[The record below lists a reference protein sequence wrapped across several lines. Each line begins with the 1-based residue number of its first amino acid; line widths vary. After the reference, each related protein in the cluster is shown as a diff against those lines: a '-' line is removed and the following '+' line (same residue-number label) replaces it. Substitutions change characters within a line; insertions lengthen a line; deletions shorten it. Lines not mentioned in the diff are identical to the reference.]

1 MTDTLFFFLALTFLG
16 VWIFVSGRNRKKAA
30 EKLRSEVVK
39 GATVM
44 LTSGIF
50 GKIASVKEDRVE
62 LETAPGQKLTV
73 AIGAVSKVD
82 QAPKAST
89 ASEAASKPKTKSDPK
104 TKSETMPKTKSQAKP
119 KPKAPKADS
128 GK

>member
-1 MTDTLFFFLALTFLG
+1 MSDTLFFFLALTFLG

-50 GKIASVKEDRVE
+50 GKISSVKEDRVE

-73 AIGAVSKVD
+73 AIGAVSRIE
-82 QAPKAST
+82 QAPLASKTPKTPSAT
-89 ASEAASKPKTKSDPK
+89 AS
-104 TKSETMPKTKSQAKP
+104 KP

>member
-1 MTDTLFFFLALTFLG
+1 MSDTLFFLLALIFLG
-16 VWIFVSGRNRKKAA
+16 VWIFVSGRNRKKTA

-50 GKIASVKEDRVE
+50 GKILSVKEDRVE

-73 AIGAVSKVD
+73 AIGAVSRIE
-82 QAPKAST
+82 QAPKV
-89 ASEAASKPKTKSDPK
+89 AASSKTS
-104 TKSETMPKTKSQAKP
+104 SSAAK
-119 KPKAPKADS
+119 KPKAPKADT

>member
-1 MTDTLFFFLALTFLG
+1 MSDTLFLFLALAFLV
-16 VWIFVSGRNRKKAA
+16 VWIYISGRNRKKAA

-39 GATVM
+39 GASVM

-50 GKIASVKEDRVE
+50 GKIVAVKNDRVE

-73 AIGAVSKVD
+73 AIGAVSKIE
-82 QAPKAST
+82 QAPKPTNTPKAS
-89 ASEAASKPKTKSDPK
+89 SKAG
-104 TKSETMPKTKSQAKP
+104 EKP
-119 KPKAPKADS
+119 KPKAPKAEP

>member
-1 MTDTLFFFLALTFLG
+1 MTDTLFFLLALTFLG

-50 GKIASVKEDRVE
+50 GKIASVKEDRIE

-73 AIGAVSKVD
+73 AIGAVSRID
-82 QAPKAST
+82 QAPKSPT
-89 ASEAASKPKTKSDPK
+89 TVKTESKTSSKTS
-104 TKSETMPKTKSQAKP
+104 SKP

>member
-1 MTDTLFFFLALTFLG
+1 MSDTLFFFLALTFLG

-50 GKIASVKEDRVE
+50 GKISSVKEDRVE

-73 AIGAVSKVD
+73 ALGAVSRIE
-82 QAPKAST
+82 QAPLAPKTPKTPSAT
-89 ASEAASKPKTKSDPK
+89 AS
-104 TKSETMPKTKSQAKP
+104 KP

>member
-1 MTDTLFFFLALTFLG
+1 MSDTLFFFLALTFLG
-16 VWIFVSGRNRKKAA
+16 VWIFISGRNRKKTA

-39 GATVM
+39 GAAVM

-50 GKIASVKEDRVE
+50 GKILSVKDDRVE

-73 AIGAVSKVD
+73 AIGAVSRIEHAPKATS
-82 QAPKAST
+82 APKASST
-89 ASEAASKPKTKSDPK
+89 A
-104 TKSETMPKTKSQAKP
+104 AK
-119 KPKAPKADS
+119 KPKAPKANS

>member
-1 MTDTLFFFLALTFLG
+1 MSDTLFFLLALIFLG
-16 VWIFVSGRNRKKAA
+16 VWIFVSGRNRKKTA

-39 GATVM
+39 GAKVM

-50 GKIASVKEDRVE
+50 GKILSVKEDRVE

-73 AIGAVSKVD
+73 AIGAVSRIEK
-82 QAPKAST
+82 APKA
-89 ASEAASKPKTKSDPK
+89 AASSKTSSSAEK
-104 TKSETMPKTKSQAKP
+104 
-119 KPKAPKADS
+119 KPKAPKADT

>member
-1 MTDTLFFFLALTFLG
+1 MTDTLFFLLALTFLG
-16 VWIFVSGRNRKKAA
+16 VWIFISGRNRKKDV

-39 GATVM
+39 GASVM

-50 GKIASVKEDRVE
+50 GKIASVKDDRVE

-73 AIGAVSKVD
+73 AIGAVSRIE
-82 QAPKAST
+82 QAPKAPTAAKTST
-89 ASEAASKPKTKSDPK
+89 TAAS
-104 TKSETMPKTKSQAKP
+104 KP

>member
-1 MTDTLFFFLALTFLG
+1 MSDTLFLFLALTFFG
-16 VWIFVSGRNRKKAA
+16 VWIFISGRNRKKAA

-39 GATVM
+39 GAAVM

-50 GKIASVKEDRVE
+50 GKILSVKEDRVE

-73 AIGAVSKVD
+73 AIGAVSRIE
-82 QAPKAST
+82 QAPKA
-89 ASEAASKPKTKSDPK
+89 AAASKTSSS
-104 TKSETMPKTKSQAKP
+104 TAK
-119 KPKAPKADS
+119 KPKAPKANS

>member
-1 MTDTLFFFLALTFLG
+1 MSDTLFFFLALTFLG

-50 GKIASVKEDRVE
+50 GRISSVKDDRVE

-73 AIGAVSKVD
+73 AIGAVSRIE
-82 QAPKAST
+82 QAPLAPKATKTSS
-89 ASEAASKPKTKSDPK
+89 AIASKPKS
-104 TKSETMPKTKSQAKP
+104 
-119 KPKAPKADS
+119 KAPKAA

>member
-1 MTDTLFFFLALTFLG
+1 MSDTLFFFLALTFLG
-16 VWIFVSGRNRKKAA
+16 VWIFISGRNRKKAA

-39 GATVM
+39 GASVM

-50 GKIASVKEDRVE
+50 GKILSVKEDRVE

-73 AIGAVSKVD
+73 AIGAVSRIE
-82 QAPKAST
+82 QAPKA
-89 ASEAASKPKTKSDPK
+89 AAVSKTS
-104 TKSETMPKTKSQAKP
+104 SAAAK

>member
-1 MTDTLFFFLALTFLG
+1 MSDPLFFLFALAFLG

-39 GATVM
+39 GASVI

-50 GKIASVKEDRVE
+50 GKIANVKDDRVE

-73 AIGAVSKVD
+73 AIGAVSRIE
-82 QAPKAST
+82 QG
-89 ASEAASKPKTKSDPK
+89 PKTQTPAKTVTRTSSKS
-104 TKSETMPKTKSQAKP
+104 TI
-119 KPKAPKADS
+119 KPKAPKAAS